1 MAQKQIK
8 FDDEKAAHSK
18 HMQKGNSLINKM
30 LMDKMK
36 RTDAFTDISY
46 EQS

>member
-1 MAQKQIK
+1 MVQKQIK
-8 FDDEKAAHSK
+8 FDDEKAEHSK

-46 EQS
+46 EPS